1 MLKYL
6 NQKNKNGIINKMK
19 NIYFYWKRLLDIIL
33 SIIALILFSPLFLII
48 FLINKIDNNKG
59 PLLYKQVRIG
69 YHHKP
74 FRIYKFRTMVEDAD
88 KILKNNPKLYAQ
100 YVKNNYKLENDP
112 RITKFGK
119 WLRKTSLD
127 EIPQFLNI
135 LYGDMSIIGPRP
147 IVRKELEKEYS
158 KSEADKLLSVKPGAM
173 GLWQATGRSNISYP
187 KRAKLELSYVEQVS
201 FLFDVKI
208 FFKNILSIFKHEGA
222 Y

>member
-1 MLKYL
+1 
-6 NQKNKNGIINKMK
+6 MK

-33 SIIALILFSPLFLII
+33 SSIALILFSPLFLII
-48 FLINKIDNNKG
+48 FLIDKTGTNKG

-74 FRIYKFRTMVEDAD
+74 FRIYKFRTMVKDAD

-100 YVKNNYKLENDP
+100 YIKNNYKLENDP

-158 KSEADKLLSVKPGAM
+158 KNEADKLLSVKPGAM

-187 KRAKLELSYVEQVS
+187 KRAKLELSYVDQVS

>member
-158 KSEADKLLSVKPGAM
+158 KSETDKLLSVKPGAM